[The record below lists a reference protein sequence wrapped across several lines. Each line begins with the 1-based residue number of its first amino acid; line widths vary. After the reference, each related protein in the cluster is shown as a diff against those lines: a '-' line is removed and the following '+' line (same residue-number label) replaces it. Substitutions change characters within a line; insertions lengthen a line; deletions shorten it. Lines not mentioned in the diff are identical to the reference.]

1 MRAFASLGSRRR
13 GPLPPLRKY
22 PMSFA
27 ERVAGYVERVER
39 ALDAR
44 LPTADARPALL
55 HAAMRYAALGGGKR
69 MRPLLCYATGEV
81 LGVAAERLDDA
92 ACAIEC
98 VHVFSLIHDDLPAMD
113 DDDLRRG
120 KPATHKAFGVATAI
134 LAGDALQ
141 TRAFEILAGDG
152 TRDAAARLGMVAV
165 LAAATGSQGMTGGQ
179 AVDLESEG
187 QALAAGDLEA
197 LDRDKTGKLIRAA
210 VLMPCCAL
218 PDLPTA
224 SRGALDHFAEC
235 MGLAFQIRD
244 DVLDVEGEQARMGKT
259 HGADA
264 VRGKATYPSLLGMD
278 QAKQR
283 ADALYAEAL
292 AALDR
297 FGAAAEPLRW
307 LARYIVQ
314 RDR

>member
-1 MRAFASLGSRRR
+1 MPFVD
-13 GPLPPLRKY
+13 
-22 PMSFA
+22 
-27 ERVAGYVERVER
+27 RVSGYLERVEL

-44 LPTADARPALL
+44 LPAAEERPASL

-69 MRPLLCYATGEV
+69 MRPLLCYASGEV
-81 LGVAAERLDDA
+81 LGVAPARLDDA
-92 ACAIEC
+92 ACAVEC

-113 DDDLRRG
+113 DDALRRG
-120 KPATHKAFGVATAI
+120 KPSTHVAFGEATAI

-141 TRAFEILAGDG
+141 TCAFEILAGDG
-152 TRDAAARLGMVAV
+152 KQEAAERLGMVAI

-187 QALAAGDLEA
+187 KQISAAELEA
-197 LDRDKTGKLIRAA
+197 LDRDKTGRLIRAA
-210 VLMPCCAL
+210 VLMPCCAV
-218 PDLPTA
+218 PDLPAA
-224 SRGALDHFAEC
+224 SRAALDRFAEC

-244 DVLDVEGEQARMGKT
+244 DLLDIEGEQALTGKT

-264 VRGKATYPSLLGMD
+264 ARGKATYPSLMGMES
-278 QAKQR
+278 AKHR

-292 AALDR
+292 AALEA
-297 FGAAAEPLRW
+297 FGDAAEPLRW
-307 LARYIVQ
+307 MARYIVH

>member
-1 MRAFASLGSRRR
+1 MA
-13 GPLPPLRKY
+13 
-22 PMSFA
+22 FA
-27 ERVAGYVERVER
+27 ERVAGYVERVEH

-44 LPTADARPALL
+44 LPAVDTPPASL

-69 MRPLLCYATGEV
+69 MRPLLCYASGEV
-81 LGVAAERLDDA
+81 LGVPAGQLDDA
-92 ACAIEC
+92 ACAVEC

-120 KPATHKAFGVATAI
+120 KPSTHKAFGVATAI
-134 LAGDALQ
+134 LAGDALH

-152 TRDAAARLGMVAV
+152 TRDTAARLGMVAV
-165 LAAATGSQGMTGGQ
+165 LAVAAGSRGMTGGQ

-187 QALAAGDLEA
+187 RQLTAADLEA

-218 PDLPTA
+218 PDLPRA
-224 SRGALDHFAEC
+224 SRDALDHFAEC
-235 MGLAFQIRD
+235 MGLAFQIKD
-244 DVLDVEGEQARMGKT
+244 DVLDVEGEQALTGKT

-264 VRGKATYPSLLGMD
+264 ARGKATYPSLLGLD
-278 QAKQR
+278 HAKQR
-283 ADALYAEAL
+283 ADALYNEAL
-292 AALDR
+292 AALDC
-297 FGAAAEPLRW
+297 FGDAAEPLRW